1 MAEATKTAA
10 KNGHYYYALGRRKS
24 ATARVRLMTG
34 KGNIVINDKPAAEY
48 FADSKQ
54 LLNELLKPFAA
65 LELAATGFDVTVVV
79 SGGGHAGQVDAI
91 RLGIAKALVE
101 KDENYKATLRRAELL
116 GRDSRERE
124 RKKFGLKG
132 ARKQRQFTKR

>member
-1 MAEATKTAA
+1 MAAS
-10 KNGHYYYALGRRKS
+10 NYFYALGRRKS

-34 KGNIVINDKPAAEY
+34 KGKITINGKDATEY
-48 FADSKQ
+48 LENSKH
-54 LLNELLKPFAA
+54 LLNELNRPFAI
-65 LELAATGFDVTVVV
+65 LEIENKFDVTVVV

-91 RLGIAKALVE
+91 RLGIAKALAVMNE
-101 KDENYKATLRRAELL
+101 DLRSTLRRADLL
-116 GRDSRERE
+116 GRDPREKE

>member
-1 MAEATKTAA
+1 MAEAK
-10 KNGHYYYALGRRKS
+10 GHYYYALGRRKS
-24 ATARVRLMTG
+24 ATARVRVMTG
-34 KGNIVINDKPAAEY
+34 KGVFTINGKPADEY
-48 FADSKQ
+48 LAGSKS
-54 LLNELLKPFAA
+54 LMNELQRPFAV
-65 LELAATGFDVTVVV
+65 LELPLKDFDISVVV

-101 KDENYKATLRRAELL
+101 KNEDYKATLRRAELL